1 MNPAAEHASLLPKI
15 LFWGGWLAFVA
26 LVLWIVVRNGTKVS
40 GFFGETAAE
49 LKKCTWPWNPAE
61 TDFRKRY
68 RELIDST
75 LVVAVFSILLA
86 AFITSSDFL
95 LVQVVGFFTRLHS

>member
-1 MNPAAEHASLLPKI
+1 MNPAATHTFLQV
-15 LFWGGWLAFVA
+15 LFWAGWVAFAAV
-26 LVLWIVVRNGTKVS
+26 VLWIAYRNGAKVS
-40 GFFGETAAE
+40 GFIGETVTE

-61 TDFRKRY
+61 SDFRKKY

-95 LVQVVGFFTRLHS
+95 LVQVIGFFTRLH

>member
-1 MNPAAEHASLLPKI
+1 MNGSSSSVPQIVFWVGWALFALFLGWI
-15 LFWGGWLAFVA
+15 L
-26 LVLWIVVRNGTKVS
+26 VRNGRKIS

-61 TDFRKRY
+61 SDFRKKY

-86 AFITSSDFL
+86 GFITSSDFL
-95 LVQVVGFFTRLHS
+95 LVQVIGFFTRLH

>member
-1 MNPAAEHASLLPKI
+1 MSPATAHIVQQSLY
-15 LFWGGWLAFVA
+15 WAGWIAFAAFV
-26 LVLWIVVRNGTKVS
+26 LWLLYRNGAKVS
-40 GFFGETAAE
+40 GFFGETVAE

-61 TDFRKRY
+61 SDFRKKY
-68 RELIDST
+68 KELIDST

-95 LVQVVGFFTRLHS
+95 LVQVIGFFTR